1 MKPLNLFFITL
12 IATILFNC
20 SYEEPTIAFEDLPCL
35 GDSSII
41 ECSVMYATVDGKPW
55 KAQIRYG
62 RGVEYGEEFE
72 FMQFNE
78 ITPQGSWKS
87 MSLINHFE
95 LNTAIHRG
103 VLSLSED
110 TADYEFMTGYEKN
123 EGDPSTAYAR
133 YILDTTKYNFLKFE
147 PIQDGYLKGTFEFHY
162 ILVEERY
169 YPAGT
174 SDSTLYLK
182 EGYFE
187 IPWKDS
193 WPEVEVVD

>member
-1 MKPLNLFFITL
+1 MKLLNLIFTTFT
-12 IATILFNC
+12 ATYLYNC
-20 SYEEPTIAFEDLPCL
+20 GYEEPTIALEDVPCQ
-35 GDSSII
+35 GDSTFI
-41 ECSVMYATVDGKPW
+41 ECSVISATVDGNPW
-55 KAQIRYG
+55 KAQVRYG
-62 RGVEYGEEFE
+62 RGDWYGEKFE

-78 ITPQGSWKS
+78 LTPRGSWKS
-87 MSLINHFE
+87 IGFIEDFE
-95 LNTAIHRG
+95 LNTAIQKG

-110 TADYEFMTGYEKN
+110 TTDFEFTTAYEKN
-123 EGDPSTAYAR
+123 EGHLTSAYAR

-147 PIQDGYLKGTFEFHY
+147 PIKDGYLSGTFEFHY

-169 YPAGT
+169 YPPGT